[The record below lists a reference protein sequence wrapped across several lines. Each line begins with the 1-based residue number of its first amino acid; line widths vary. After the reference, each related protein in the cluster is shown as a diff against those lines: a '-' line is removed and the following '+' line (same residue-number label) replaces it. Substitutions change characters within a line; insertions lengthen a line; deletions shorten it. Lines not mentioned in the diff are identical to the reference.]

1 MKNSNRLLL
10 ILKFLLN
17 HTDLDY
23 AATVVEINESLK
35 TQQLDCDRRTI
46 YDCIAELQE
55 IGYPIECVHLI
66 IKIVKLIYH
75 IDYYLYER
83 F

>member
-66 IKIVKLIYH
+66 IKIV
-75 IDYYLYER
+75 
-83 F
+83 